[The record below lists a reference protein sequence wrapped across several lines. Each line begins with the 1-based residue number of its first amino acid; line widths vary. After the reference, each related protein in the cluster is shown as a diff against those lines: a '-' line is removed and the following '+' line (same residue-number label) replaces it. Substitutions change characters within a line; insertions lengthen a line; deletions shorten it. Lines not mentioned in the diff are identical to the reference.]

1 VLSCFGRKAHFY
13 FPEVKTHMPSAT
25 ILEQKKA
32 AVAALAETLRGSVT
46 GVLVEYKGISV
57 ADDTQ
62 LRRDLREAGIEYHVV
77 KNTLL
82 ELAAKEVELEGL
94 DSFLCGTTA
103 LATSTEDYTAA
114 ARILSKYAATSKSF
128 KIKTGYLDGKVI
140 DSAKIDALAKLPTRD
155 ILLATVCNA
164 FQAPI
169 AAFAR
174 AMQAVV
180 DKSGEVIEAVAEAA
194 EAVVEAAAPAE
205 ETAPEPAPAEA

>member
-1 VLSCFGRKAHFY
+1 
-13 FPEVKTHMPSAT
+13 MPSEK
-25 ILEQKKA
+25 ILQQKQA
-32 AVAALAETLRGSVT
+32 AVAALAETLRGAVT

-57 ADDTQ
+57 ADDTK
-62 LRRDLREAGIEYHVV
+62 LRSDLREAGIEYHVV

-82 ELAAKEVELEGL
+82 SRAAEEVNLGELEPHL
-94 DSFLCGTTA
+94 SGTTA

-114 ARILSKYAATSKSF
+114 ARILSKYAATSKTF
-128 KIKTGYLDGKVI
+128 QVKTGFLDGKVI
-140 DSAKIDALAKLPTRD
+140 DEKKIDALAKLPTRD

-180 DKSGEVIEAVAEAA
+180 DKSGEVAEAVVDAA
-194 EAVVEAAAPAE
+194 EAVVEAATEAPAE
-205 ETAPEPAPAEA
+205 EAAPAPAEA